1 MQKDDP
7 TEVNYSEVDDSSP
20 LSAELLLQEGQADP
34 EDTPDSTEQVDSAI
48 KDADPLALTGS
59 EESLSDSVESQNSSE
74 TKTEKK
80 SRKWMSIP
88 RGEVPE
94 LEKEEP
100 PVEKEE
106 RPSEKEVTPKTEEL
120 PSEKKEV
127 ASKNVDVVER
137 PVEVPPIFGEPRKDP
152 APKGEPEKT
161 VEDSAMELPK
171 NISDMLEA
179 AEVGIPMMLE
189 TIISKKTTVY
199 VSISEAVMDS
209 ELQYINL
216 TGIRNFTGRERRV
229 VGGCLDLSNLDLTGE
244 EAKEV
249 IQRMSKHKFHKLDL
263 RNNRITEFPT
273 NTFGPVAFTVKE
285 LRLDGNP
292 LLSNCHDEGNMLQR
306 GGLFHLTELRELNL
320 SRCGLKDID
329 FFTPWNS
336 NHLEVV
342 DLSDNGLSAVP
353 SNLQF
358 FHKLKKL
365 HMDGNP
371 ITEVGELPF
380 ALLWNLQVL
389 TMSNCRISSIDSDPF
404 RNMDRLKL
412 LNLQSN
418 NLTRIGELRLSRSCS
433 TAKMYVS
440 GNPWHCA
447 CDMLMFVERYNY
459 AVRDLEQI
467 RCASPRWLE
476 GLRAAYLTKEIL
488 SLDSIDGSCLP
499 TRVHP
504 EVAPAVRQY
513 APIRAER
520 LEVFAV
526 VVFALAAVFMLVHIS
541 CSKRREKLRSEEHR
555 EDINYIRIDK
565 KPNFK

>member
-1 MQKDDP
+1 MDKYQQAKKLRHFRLSNRNLYKQSPKSQQEYKYSRSRGVCCEDLKINSTKVSP
-7 TEVNYSEVDDSSP
+7 NTIRLEVIA
-20 LSAELLLQEGQADP
+20 LSKA
-34 EDTPDSTEQVDSAI
+34 TRTS
-48 KDADPLALTGS
+48 
-59 EESLSDSVESQNSSE
+59 
-74 TKTEKK
+74 
-80 SRKWMSIP
+80 
-88 RGEVPE
+88 
-94 LEKEEP
+94 P
-100 PVEKEE
+100 PV
-106 RPSEKEVTPKTEEL
+106 L
-120 PSEKKEV
+120 
-127 ASKNVDVVER
+127 N
-137 PVEVPPIFGEPRKDP
+137 
-152 APKGEPEKT
+152 
-161 VEDSAMELPK
+161 LW
-171 NISDMLEA
+171 LQ
-179 AEVGIPMMLE
+179 
-189 TIISKKTTVY
+189 VY
-199 VSISEAVMDS
+199 
-209 ELQYINL
+209 
-216 TGIRNFTGRERRV
+216 RN
-229 VGGCLDLSNLDLTGE
+229 GE